1 MSDMPQEPATGLR
14 NAVNE
19 LFSQEVD
26 NIVTSEGE
34 TTSASGWVETPTN
47 GAVLGHPNN
56 TTLPKPDDSGYYD
69 ALRSLKKRDK
79 KSKFRRIKSLEKVRI
94 GDKVRSRN
102 GFPMYVT
109 GIFQDHRYEDMPHGR
124 TLIDIGTL
132 YLDFDGNEGDV
143 WEEDLCDVSWD
154 GDWINVLWKKLTR

>member
-1 MSDMPQEPATGLR
+1 MSDMPKDLEAGLK
-14 NAVNE
+14 NAVDEWFN
-19 LFSQEVD
+19 QEVD
-26 NIVTSEGE
+26 KIVTSEGE

-56 TTLPKPDDSGYYD
+56 TTMPKPVDFDYWD
-69 ALRSLKKRDK
+69 TLNSLKKRDK
-79 KSKFRRIKSLEKVRI
+79 KSKFRRIKSLDKVRI

-109 GIFQDHRYEDMPHGR
+109 GIFKDNL
-124 TLIDIGTL
+124 TKGTL

-154 GDWINVLWKKLTR
+154 GSWFIVLWKKLTR